1 MPKGVKK
8 GLPKNQ
14 LDKSKSKKQI
24 ILCNTTRGVQLYLDS
39 LLLRNNGKYER
50 IPHYVVSKK
59 GEIHNIISDD
69 EVTKY
74 FSNNDIRNNSIIIA
88 LENNGWL
95 EKIPLKN
102 EHTNWIGDIYKGD
115 VYEKKWRDYI
125 FWEPYTEEL
134 MVGLSN
140 LCKTICSNHN
150 INKELIGHNTK
161 IVGVEKFQGI
171 LSKSNISEYYLDVS
185 PAFNF
190 EMFEKLLN
198 DE

>member
-8 GLPKNQ
+8 GLPKKQ
-14 LDKSKSKKQI
+14 QEKSITKKQI
-24 ILCNTTRGVQLYLDS
+24 ILCNTTRGVQQYLDS
-39 LLLRNNGKYER
+39 LLLRKNGKYDR
-50 IPHYVVSKK
+50 LPHYVVSNK
-59 GEIHNIISDD
+59 GEIHKIISEDMISS
-69 EVTKY
+69 Y
-74 FSNNDIRNNSIIIA
+74 FTNTDLKNNSIVIA

-102 EHTNWIGDIYKGD
+102 EHTNWIGDIYKGE

-125 FWEPYTEEL
+125 FWEPYPKEL
-134 MVGLSN
+134 MSGLSD
-140 LCKTICSNHN
+140 LCKSICNNLN

-171 LSKSNISEYYLDVS
+171 LCKSNISEYYLDVS

-190 EMFEKLLN
+190 ELFEKLLN